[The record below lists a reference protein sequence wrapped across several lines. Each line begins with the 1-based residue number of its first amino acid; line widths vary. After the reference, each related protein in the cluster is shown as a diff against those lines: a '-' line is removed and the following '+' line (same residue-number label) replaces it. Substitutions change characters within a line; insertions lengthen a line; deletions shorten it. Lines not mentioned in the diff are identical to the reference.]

1 MSRGFSTLCWSL
13 YLCAILFTGEQNAWY
28 NPCKQMIY
36 FEKREKVKKGDIV
49 EGIVEEVLFPNK
61 GHIDIDGEAIVVKN
75 AIPGQK
81 VRLMISK
88 KRSGRYEGRIL
99 EVIEKSPLETRE
111 KACGIFP
118 ECGGCTYQ
126 TMDYDAQ
133 LAMKYT
139 QVQKLLSPV
148 LTEYGG
154 LSVDAIKSVFGG
166 ITGSPDITAYR
177 NKMEYTFG
185 DAYKDGPLTLGLH
198 KKGSG
203 YDILTAADCAI
214 VHDDIN
220 KIVNCVLDYCTGE
233 RLSYYHKNTHVG
245 FLRHLLVRRAVSTGE
260 IIAAIVTTTQEKHD
274 FGVLVKG
281 LLELPLNG
289 AIAGILHMENDS
301 VADVVRS
308 DNTEILFGQDY
319 FYEHLLDLKFK
330 ITPFSFFQTNTKGAE
345 ILYTAARE
353 MIGDIDN
360 ATVFDLYS
368 GTGTIAQ
375 VLSPSAEKVIGIEIV
390 EEAVHAARENARL
403 NGINNCEFYAG
414 DVLKM
419 LDEINERPDFIV
431 LDPPREGIHPKALKK
446 IIDYGADR
454 IVYVSCKPT
463 SLANDLKTLLYSG
476 YKVEKI
482 KCVDMFPNTVH
493 VETCVLLA
501 KTSISE
507 V

>member
-1 MSRGFSTLCWSL
+1 MR
-13 YLCAILFTGEQNAWY
+13 
-28 NPCKQMIY
+28 
-36 FEKREKVKKGDIV
+36 KGDIV
-49 EGIVEEVLFPNK
+49 EGIVEEVSFPNK
-61 GHIDIDGEAIVVKN
+61 GRLCVDGETVIVKN
-75 AIPGQK
+75 GIPGQK

-99 EVIEKSPLETRE
+99 EVIEKSPIETRE

-118 ECGGCTYQ
+118 DCGGCTYQ
-126 TMDYDAQ
+126 TMGYDAQ
-133 LAMKYT
+133 LDMKYT

-148 LTEYGG
+148 LEEYGK
-154 LSVDAIKSVFGG
+154 LDASEIRNVFCG
-166 ITGSPDITAYR
+166 ITGSPDITGYR

-203 YDILTAADCAI
+203 YDILTAGDCAI

-220 KIVNCVLDYCTGE
+220 KIVNCVLDYCTE
-233 RLSYYHKNTHVG
+233 TQLPYFHKITHIG
-245 FLRHLLVRRAVSTGE
+245 FWRHLLVRRAVSTGE
-260 IIAAIVTTTQEKHD
+260 IIVAIVTTTQEDHD
-274 FGVLVKG
+274 LGELAKRI
-281 LLELPLNG
+281 LELPLEG
-289 AIAGILHMENDS
+289 KIAGILHMENDS
-301 VADVVRS
+301 VADVVKS
-308 DNTEILFGQDY
+308 DKTEILFGQDY
-319 FYEHLLDLKFK
+319 FYEKLLGLSFK

-375 VLSPSAEKVIGIEIV
+375 VISPSAGKVIGIEII
-390 EEAVHAARENARL
+390 EEAVLAARENAKL

-419 LDEINERPDFIV
+419 LDEIEVRPDFII

-446 IIDYGADR
+446 IIDYGVER
-454 IVYVSCKPT
+454 IVYISCKPT
-463 SLANDLKTLLYSG
+463 SLAKDLEMLLGNG

-493 VETCVLLA
+493 VETVVLLSKA
-501 KTSISE
+501 CFCPKD
-507 V
+507 

>member
-1 MSRGFSTLCWSL
+1 M
-13 YLCAILFTGEQNAWY
+13 
-28 NPCKQMIY
+28 
-36 FEKREKVKKGDIV
+36 KKGDIV

-61 GHIDIDGEAIVVKN
+61 GRIDIGDETVIVKN
-75 AIPGQK
+75 AIPGQR

-99 EVIEKSPLETRE
+99 EVIEKSPLETRG
-111 KACGIFP
+111 KVCGIFP

-133 LAMKYT
+133 LEMKYT
-139 QVQKLLSPV
+139 QVRKLLSPV

-154 LSVDAIKSVFGG
+154 LNADEIKNVFCG

-185 DAYKDGPLTLGLH
+185 DAYKDGPLALGLH

-203 YDILTAADCAI
+203 YDILTATDCAI

-220 KIVNCVLDYCTGE
+220 KIVNCVLDYCSAE
-233 RLSYYHKNTHVG
+233 KLPFYHKNTHIG
-245 FLRHLLVRRAVSTGE
+245 FLRHLLVRRAAYTGE
-260 IIAAIVTTTQEKHD
+260 IIAAVVTTTQEKHD
-274 FGVLVKG
+274 FGGLLKR
-281 LLELPLNG
+281 LLELPLDG
-289 AIAGILHMENDS
+289 KIAGILHMENDC
-301 VADVVRS
+301 VADVVKS

-319 FYEHLLDLKFK
+319 FYESLLGLEFK

-345 ILYTAARE
+345 ILYTVVRE
-353 MIGDIDN
+353 MIGDIDD

-375 VLSPSAEKVIGIEIV
+375 VLSPSAKKVIGIEIV
-390 EEAVHAARENARL
+390 EEAVRAARENAKL

-419 LDEINERPDFIV
+419 LDEIKERPDFII

-463 SLANDLKTLLYSG
+463 SLANDLKTLLDSG
-476 YKVEKI
+476 YKAEKI

-493 VETCVLLA
+493 VELVVLLSLNESRA
-501 KTSISE
+501 SLI
-507 V
+507 